1 MRRHSSITRRLA
13 LGCSVATAA
22 LLMAQGAFA
31 QDDADTME
39 EIVVT
44 AQKRTENVQDV
55 PISISVL
62 GAQQIENLHATE
74 LADYAAYV
82 PGLVINNGGSP
93 GQVTITLR
101 GLNPLS
107 STTMVATVIDEAPVG
122 SSAGWARESLFSFDM
137 MPYDLERVEILKGPQ
152 GTLYGA
158 NSMGGLL
165 KYVTTA
171 PDLNHFQVRAGADVF
186 SIEGADDL
194 GLSGRIAA
202 NFPIVQDKL
211 AIRASYYNGTRPG
224 FIDNPS
230 QGREDINELDQQG
243 GRISL
248 LWKPTENTSLK
259 LSAMF
264 QKLDSADN
272 GIVQSPLNGGPTLLN
287 PDARYGVGQPYYGDL
302 TNGFILPQPFKKD
315 VQLYTAVFNA
325 DLGAVDFVSATSYSK
340 VKTKQV
346 QDASDIFGFLVEALT
361 GEPGATPFILEMD
374 LERFT
379 QEFRISSPQGGRFE
393 WLLGAY
399 YSDEKVVNDQTI
411 DGVTLDNVPIAPL
424 DNFVFASVPSDYKE
438 IAAFA
443 NATFKFTDRFDV
455 TAGVRFAHNKQGF
468 RQITGGLEAV
478 IGPASDVPGKSK
490 ESVFT
495 YAISPRFHINDDV
508 MIYGRVASGY
518 RPGGPNVTFPGVPPQ
533 IDADTITNYEAGI
546 KAEFLDRKVLF
557 DLAVYHITWKD
568 IQLSTGAGGVSWGIN
583 GGTAESSGLELS
595 TAWQPIRDL
604 RFGFNLGYNDAHL
617 TEDVVL
623 VSGGT
628 WRSGDDLPYAPRWT
642 ASFVANYR
650 VPLANDWNA
659 DMGLG
664 VRYSGESFSQPNH
677 DLLSL
682 KNKAYTA
689 LDAHLGVS
697 NDRFKVQLYAKNLT
711 DERAYGANTVGV
723 DIGDNPLYAYST
735 PIQPRTLGV
744 SLDVTF

>member
-230 QGREDINELDQQG
+230 RAARTSTNSTRKAAVSPCSGR
-243 GRISL
+243 
-248 LWKPTENTSLK
+248 
-259 LSAMF
+259 
-264 QKLDSADN
+264 
-272 GIVQSPLNGGPTLLN
+272 
-287 PDARYGVGQPYYGDL
+287 
-302 TNGFILPQPFKKD
+302 
-315 VQLYTAVFNA
+315 
-325 DLGAVDFVSATSYSK
+325 
-340 VKTKQV
+340 
-346 QDASDIFGFLVEALT
+346 
-361 GEPGATPFILEMD
+361 
-374 LERFT
+374 
-379 QEFRISSPQGGRFE
+379 
-393 WLLGAY
+393 
-399 YSDEKVVNDQTI
+399 
-411 DGVTLDNVPIAPL
+411 
-424 DNFVFASVPSDYKE
+424 
-438 IAAFA
+438 
-443 NATFKFTDRFDV
+443 
-455 TAGVRFAHNKQGF
+455 
-468 RQITGGLEAV
+468 
-478 IGPASDVPGKSK
+478 
-490 ESVFT
+490 
-495 YAISPRFHINDDV
+495 
-508 MIYGRVASGY
+508 
-518 RPGGPNVTFPGVPPQ
+518 
-533 IDADTITNYEAGI
+533 
-546 KAEFLDRKVLF
+546 
-557 DLAVYHITWKD
+557 
-568 IQLSTGAGGVSWGIN
+568 
-583 GGTAESSGLELS
+583 
-595 TAWQPIRDL
+595 
-604 RFGFNLGYNDAHL
+604 
-617 TEDVVL
+617 
-623 VSGGT
+623 
-628 WRSGDDLPYAPRWT
+628 
-642 ASFVANYR
+642 
-650 VPLANDWNA
+650 
-659 DMGLG
+659 
-664 VRYSGESFSQPNH
+664 
-677 DLLSL
+677 
-682 KNKAYTA
+682 
-689 LDAHLGVS
+689 
-697 NDRFKVQLYAKNLT
+697 
-711 DERAYGANTVGV
+711 
-723 DIGDNPLYAYST
+723 
-735 PIQPRTLGV
+735 
-744 SLDVTF
+744 